1 MKHSPKIILRYLI
14 FGVSTVIFGLINIAW
29 HSYSDY
35 KISYWIAKKVHK
47 INLTDYWLY
56 YDTDKNLRKENVWL
70 LNSFY
75 IDLSTY
81 SSFIYIAYTVLL
93 MITSGFI
100 MTKIVEA
107 KLMRKKVGLSLYFAL
122 IVLWIV
128 KIPIEFKFSN
138 YNAVE
143 RGLFAW

>member
-1 MKHSPKIILRYLI
+1 MKHLRKIIFRYLI
-14 FGVSTVIFGLINIAW
+14 FGIATIIFGLLNMAW

-35 KISYWIAKKVHK
+35 KISYWIAKKMYK
-47 INLTDYWLY
+47 INLADYWLFH
-56 YDTDKNLRKENVWL
+56 DTDKTFKNENIWL

-75 IDLSTY
+75 FDLSAY
-81 SSFIYIAYTVLL
+81 SSPIYIAFTVLL

-100 MTKIVEA
+100 MTKVVEN
-107 KLMRKKVGLSLYFAL
+107 KLMRKKVGLILYSAL

-128 KIPIEFKFSN
+128 KIPLEFKFSN
-138 YNAVE
+138 YNSVE

>member
-1 MKHSPKIILRYLI
+1 MKHLRKIIFRYLI
-14 FGVSTVIFGLINIAW
+14 FVIATIIFGLLNMAW

-35 KISYWIAKKVHK
+35 KISYWIAKKM
-47 INLTDYWLY
+47 
-56 YDTDKNLRKENVWL
+56 DKTFKNENIWL

-75 IDLSTY
+75 FDLSAY
-81 SSFIYIAYTVLL
+81 SSPIYIAFTVLL

-100 MTKIVEA
+100 MTKVVEN
-107 KLMRKKVGLSLYFAL
+107 KLMRKKVGLILYSAL

-128 KIPIEFKFSN
+128 KIPLEFKFSN
-138 YNAVE
+138 YNSVE